1 MNFYTRRNLKLIRGY
16 CIGWTVGFIF
26 LSIVRGVGT
35 TELGSLQFGFWQ
47 SILIAFTLGPIIG
60 AVSGISEIW
69 MEERF
74 YRKIPVTQFLLLR
87 LSYMVVF
94 IVVLIVAAYAVYQFY
109 FGTDLDIISFASDQ
123 GSYAI
128 YFYVISVDF
137 MINVVVQVDLML
149 GQGNLGKLLA
159 GKFYHPREE
168 ERIFMFL
175 DLQSSTTLAEKLGHI
190 KYSLLIQD
198 CFNDLGVVEEEGAEI
213 YQYVGDEAVLT
224 WDISKRSSND
234 RIIEAFYRF
243 RKEIASREAHYQE
256 QYGVLPFFKAGAHV
270 GTVTVTEIGKFKRE
284 IAYHGDPIN
293 TAARIQG
300 MCNELNAELL
310 ISEALVER
318 VHKSRFNTTSTG
330 SIQLKGKEQQVQLFS
345 VIENQ

>member
-1 MNFYTRRNLKLIRGY
+1 MNFCTRRNLKLIRGY
-16 CIGWTVGFIF
+16 CIGWTVAFIF

-35 TELGSLQFGFWQ
+35 VELGSLQFGFLQ
-47 SILIAFTLGPIIG
+47 SLLIAFTLGPIIG
-60 AVSGISEIW
+60 AISGTSEIW

-74 YRKIPVTQFLLLR
+74 YRKIPIIQFLLLR
-87 LSYMVVF
+87 LAYMVLF
-94 IVVLIVAAYAVYQFY
+94 ILALIVAAYAVYQFY
-109 FGTDLDIISFASDQ
+109 FGTDLDIISFASDR
-123 GSYAI
+123 GSHAI

-137 MINVVVQVDLML
+137 MINAVQQVNLML
-149 GQGNLGKLLA
+149 GQGNLGKLLT
-159 GKFYHPREE
+159 GEFYHPREE

-190 KYSLLIQD
+190 EYSLLIQD

-224 WDISKRSSND
+224 WDLNKHLESAKFT
-234 RIIEAFYRF
+234 EAFYRF
-243 RKEIASREAHYQE
+243 KHQIGSREAHYQE
-256 QYGVLPFFKAGAHV
+256 RYGVLPFFKAGAHV

-293 TAARIQG
+293 TAARIQS

-318 VHKSRFNTTSTG
+318 VDQQSFTTASTG
-330 SIQLKGKEQQVQLFS
+330 SIQLKGKQQQVQLFS
-345 VIENQ
+345 VSETQ